1 MKFRKVAVLTLIG
14 AMAMSMTAFADS
26 DLSKISG
33 DISCTGSS
41 ALQPLVQAAADKF
54 ADVAPGVNITVD
66 AGGSGQGLQN
76 VSDGTSTV
84 GDSDVFAEEKLDKD
98 KAAELVDHQVCAIG
112 MAVVVSQ
119 DVADGGVKSLTT
131 DQLVSIFTGET
142 TNWKD
147 VGGPDEDITLVLRP
161 EGSGTRATFDKY
173 ALGGAEEAGEAMEN
187 DNSAELQKA
196 LQDTNG
202 SVGYLALSYILPD
215 NAKDAMKG
223 IATVAINDVEPTL
236 ENIYSGKYDVWA
248 YEHMYTKGDADEAT
262 QAFIDYITGDFSD
275 DVESLGYCVSSKLNK
290 TDGHTGTADAAAAT
304 EAATEAQ

>member
-1 MKFRKVAVLTLIG
+1 MNFKKIAALTMVG
-14 AMAMSMTAFADS
+14 AMSMSMTAFADS
-26 DLSKISG
+26 ADLSSLSG
-33 DISCTGSS
+33 DISCAGSS

-54 ADVAPGVNITVD
+54 AEVAPGVNITVD
-66 AGGSGQGLQN
+66 AGGSGTGLQN

-84 GDSDVFAEEKLDKD
+84 GNSDVFADEKLDAD

-147 VGGPDEDITLVLRP
+147 VGGPDEEITLVVRP
-161 EGSGTRATFDKY
+161 EGSGTRATFEKY
-173 ALGGAEEAGEAMEN
+173 ALGGAEEVGEAMEN

-196 LQDTNG
+196 LQDTAG

-215 NAKDAMKG
+215 NAQEAMAG

-236 ENIYSGKYDVWA
+236 ENIYSGDYDVWA
-248 YEHMYTKGDADEAT
+248 YEHMYTKGEADEAT
-262 QAFIDYITGDFSD
+262 QAFIDFISNDFSD
-275 DVESLGYCVSSKLNK
+275 DVEALGYCVSSKLTK
-290 TDGHTGTADAAAAT
+290 TDGHTETADAA
-304 EAATEAQ
+304 ETEAQ

>member
-1 MKFRKVAVLTLIG
+1 MKFRKVAVLTMIG

-26 DLSKISG
+26 DLSKLSG

-215 NAKDAMKG
+215 EAKDAMKG

-248 YEHMYTKGDADEAT
+248 YEHMYTKG
-262 QAFIDYITGDFSD
+262 
-275 DVESLGYCVSSKLNK
+275 
-290 TDGHTGTADAAAAT
+290 
-304 EAATEAQ
+304 

>member
-215 NAKDAMKG
+215 NAKEAMKG

-275 DVESLGYCVSSKLNK
+275 DVESLGYCVSSKLSK
-290 TDGHTGTADAAAAT
+290 TDDHTGTADAAAAT

>member
-147 VGGPDEDITLVLRP
+147 VGSFAQRDP
-161 EGSGTRATFDKY
+161 EPAQPSTSMR
-173 ALGGAEEAGEAMEN
+173 
-187 DNSAELQKA
+187 SAEQRKPVRRWR
-196 LQDTNG
+196 TTTPR
-202 SVGYLALSYILPD
+202 SSRKRFRTRMALSDTWLFPISFRTMRR
-215 NAKDAMKG
+215 K
-223 IATVAINDVEPTL
+223 
-236 ENIYSGKYDVWA
+236 
-248 YEHMYTKGDADEAT
+248 
-262 QAFIDYITGDFSD
+262 Q
-275 DVESLGYCVSSKLNK
+275 
-290 TDGHTGTADAAAAT
+290 
-304 EAATEAQ
+304 

>member
-215 NAKDAMKG
+215 NAK
-223 IATVAINDVEPTL
+223 
-236 ENIYSGKYDVWA
+236 
-248 YEHMYTKGDADEAT
+248 
-262 QAFIDYITGDFSD
+262 
-275 DVESLGYCVSSKLNK
+275 
-290 TDGHTGTADAAAAT
+290 
-304 EAATEAQ
+304 

>member
-1 MKFRKVAVLTLIG
+1 MKFQKIAALTLVG
-14 AMAMSMTAFADS
+14 TLAMSMSAFADA
-26 DLSKISG
+26 DLSKLSG
-33 DISCTGSS
+33 DVSCTGSS

-84 GDSDVFAEEKLDKD
+84 GNSDVFADEKLDPD

-119 DVADGGVKSLTT
+119 DVADGGVNSLTS

-147 VGGPDEDITLVLRP
+147 VGGPDEEITLVLRP
-161 EGSGTRATFDKY
+161 EGSGTRATFEKY

-202 SVGYLALSYILPD
+202 SIGYLALSYILPD
-215 NAKDAMKG
+215 NAKDAMEG
-223 IATVAINDVEPTL
+223 ISTVAIDDVEPTL
-236 ENIYSGKYDVWA
+236 ENIYNGTYNVWA
-248 YEHMYTKGDADEAT
+248 FEHMYTKGEADEAT

-275 DVESLGYCVSSKLNK
+275 DVESLGYAVSSKLTK
-290 TDGHTGTADAAAAT
+290 TDGHTGEADAA

>member
-119 DVADGGVKSLTT
+119 DVADGG
-131 DQLVSIFTGET
+131 FTGET

-202 SVGYLALSYILPD
+202 SVGYLA

-275 DVESLGYCVSSKLNK
+275 DVESLGYCVSSKLSK

>member
-147 VGGPDEDITLVLRP
+147 VGGPDEDIVLVTRP
-161 EGSGTRATFDKY
+161 SSSGTRATFKKY
-173 ALGGAEEAGEAMEN
+173 ALNGEEEASN
-187 DNSAELQKA
+187 QA
-196 LQDTNG
+196 LETDDSGTLTQTVATTEG
-202 SVGYLALSYILPD
+202 AIGYVALSYLTD
-215 NAKDAMKG
+215 NTDLKAVSIDG
-223 IATVAINDVEPTL
+223 VEPTL
-236 ENIYSGKYDVWA
+236 ENVYSGDYKVWS
-248 YEHMYTKGDADEAT
+248 YEHMYTKGDGSEAA
-262 QAFIDYITGDFSD
+262 QAFLKYMVSD
-275 DVESLGYCVSSKLNK
+275 EFASNVEKMGYGVVASL
-290 TDGHTGTADAAAAT
+290 TDAAVAT
-304 EAATEAQ
+304 HKN

>member
-1 MKFRKVAVLTLIG
+1 MKFRKVAVLTMIG

-26 DLSKISG
+26 DLSKLSG

-76 VSDGTSTV
+76 VSDETSTV

-215 NAKDAMKG
+215 EAKDAMKG

-275 DVESLGYCVSSKLNK
+275 DVESLGYCVSSKLTK
-290 TDGHTGTADAAAAT
+290 TDGHTGTEDTAAAT

>member
-202 SVGYLALSYILPD
+202 SAGYLALSYILPD

>member
-1 MKFRKVAVLTLIG
+1 MKFRKVAVLTMIG

-26 DLSKISG
+26 DLSKLSG

-76 VSDGTSTV
+76 VSDETSTV

-215 NAKDAMKG
+215 EAKDAMKG

-275 DVESLGYCVSSKLNK
+275 DVESLGYCVSSKLTK
-290 TDGHTGTADAAAAT
+290 TDGHTGTEDAAAAT
-304 EAATEAQ
+304 EAATKAQ

>member
-1 MKFRKVAVLTLIG
+1 MKFNRIAALTLVG
-14 AMAMSMTAFADS
+14 TMAMSMTAFADA
-26 DLSKISG
+26 DLSKLTG
-33 DISCTGSS
+33 DISATGSS

-54 ADVAPGVNITVD
+54 AEVAPGVNITVD

-84 GDSDVFAEEKLDKD
+84 GNFDVFADEKLDPA

-147 VGGPDEDITLVLRP
+147 VGGPDEEITLVLRP
-161 EGSGTRATFDKY
+161 EGSGTRATFEKY

-196 LQDTNG
+196 LQDTAG

-215 NAKDAMKG
+215 NAQEAMEG

-236 ENIYSGKYDVWA
+236 ENIYSGDYDVWA
-248 YEHMYTKGDADEAT
+248 FEHMYTKGEADEAT
-262 QAFIDYITGDFSD
+262 QAFIDYITGDLSE
-275 DVESLGYCVSSKLNK
+275 DVESLGYAVSSKLTK
-290 TDGHTGTADAAAAT
+290 TDGHTEEAAA
-304 EAATEAQ
+304 ETEAQ

>member
-262 QAFIDYITGDFSD
+262 QAFIDYITG
-275 DVESLGYCVSSKLNK
+275 LRMQPQRQKQQPRHSKFQHRPDPE
-290 TDGHTGTADAAAAT
+290 DGNRKSQAETV
-304 EAATEAQ
+304 